1 MSNVFKKIDVKVF
14 DKFIEKFAQKYVEQR
29 SALTSTAIDDL
40 LKMSEGLGSGFDL
53 SQIKSIVKKNAVFAD
68 SRREKGEK
76 LNPVNDIYRSDLG
89 ELLTTYYFEEKLE
102 EGNRYVIPAK
112 NISTRERYDMP
123 GRGIDAVGYR
133 IKEDGS
139 YELLIAEA
147 KVSCQKQNPPAV
159 VDATDDSIYKTHKNY
174 HDNPNVLQQRLVE
187 FSKNLKGDDLT
198 IVWCIIVDIESQT
211 DKCSVTYGC
220 GLVRDYTCVDETK
233 DFGKMKT
240 NANEFDPCNIHFTI
254 LSFTEK
260 TIDETIDLFY
270 KKVQEIAQ

>member
-14 DKFIEKFAQKYVEQR
+14 DKFIEKFAKKYVEQR
-29 SALTSTAIDDL
+29 MAFTPTAIDEIL
-40 LKMSEGLGSGFDL
+40 RTSEGLGTGFDL

-68 SRREKGEK
+68 PKREKGEK
-76 LNPVNDIYRSDLG
+76 PNPINDIFRSDLG

-102 EGNRYVIPAK
+102 ESSRYVIPAK

-123 GRGIDAVGYR
+123 GRGIDAIGYR
-133 IKEDGS
+133 IKDDGS

-147 KVSCQKQNPPAV
+147 KVSNQKQNPPLV
-159 VDATDDSIYKTHKNY
+159 VDAKGDSIYKTHKKY
-174 HDNPNVLQQRLVE
+174 HDNPDELKQRLVE
-187 FSKNLKGDDLT
+187 FSKNLKGNDLT

-211 DKCSVTYGC
+211 NKCSVTYGC
-220 GLVRDYTCVDETK
+220 GLVRDYTCVNETT
-233 DFGKMKT
+233 DFGKMKN
-240 NANEFDPCNIHFTI
+240 NAGEFEPGNIHFAI